1 MGNPEEVFPMAR
13 TLAVLAEGSRLTDYI
28 SLGVIAKFFPRRD
41 VDEVL
46 AESGKQSQRQR
57 HLPAHMMVYYVL
69 ALGLYMRVS
78 CEEVLRCLLQGINF
92 LLAEDRPVHVASHT
106 AITKA
111 RERLGK
117 EPLRLL
123 HDRLVKPIATRSTQG
138 AFYGDWKLV
147 SLDGSTMEVPDTEG
161 NATYFG
167 KPTGS
172 GENRSYPQFRFVSVV
187 ENGTHVLI
195 ASRLG
200 PYATS
205 ELELAP
211 DLIKTLKK
219 GMLCLADRFFYSYTL
234 WQKAVATGAELIW
247 RVKKNLTLPRL
258 QELEDGSYLSRLPA
272 PSSEDPEI
280 AVRVVEYTLPGIED
294 AEPLYRVI
302 TTLLDP
308 QRAPAEEVAALY
320 HERWEI
326 ENALDELKT
335 HLKGPKVTLRSKLP
349 ELVEQEFYG
358 LMMTHYAIRALMHE
372 AALHAA
378 RDPDELSY
386 THAVNVVRRWL
397 PWVVVSPPPAA
408 TEATPDRHRGTA
420 QQTRRVK
427 PRTPQPTNS
436 QTDQDALPAAPRTSE
451 ED

>member
-1 MGNPEEVFPMAR
+1 
-13 TLAVLAEGSRLTDYI
+13 
-28 SLGVIAKFFPRRD
+28 
-41 VDEVL
+41 
-46 AESGKQSQRQR
+46 
-57 HLPAHMMVYYVL
+57 
-69 ALGLYMRVS
+69 
-78 CEEVLRCLLQGINF
+78 
-92 LLAEDRPVHVASHT
+92 
-106 AITKA
+106 
-111 RERLGK
+111 
-117 EPLRLL
+117 
-123 HDRLVKPIATRSTQG
+123 
-138 AFYGDWKLV
+138 
-147 SLDGSTMEVPDTEG
+147 
-161 NATYFG
+161 
-167 KPTGS
+167 
-172 GENRSYPQFRFVSVV
+172 
-187 ENGTHVLI
+187 
-195 ASRLG
+195 
-200 PYATS
+200 
-205 ELELAP
+205 
-211 DLIKTLKK
+211 
-219 GMLCLADRFFYSYTL
+219 MLCLADRFFYSYTL
-234 WQKAVATGAELIW
+234 WQKAVTTGAELIW

-280 AVRVVEYTLPGIED
+280 RVRVVEYTLPNIED

-308 QRAPAEEVAALY
+308 KRAPAEEVAALY

-358 LMMTHYAIRALMHE
+358 FMMTHYAIRALMHE

-386 THAVNVVRRWL
+386 THAINVVRRWL
-397 PWVVVSPPPAA
+397 PWVVSLPPPD
-408 TEATPDRHRGTA
+408 TPEATPKGDRRAA

-436 QTDQDALPAAPRTSE
+436 QTDQDALPTPEGTPE